1 MSRTG
6 NIWTLH
12 SFVSSVKKNHS
23 SKLHVV
29 VLKALLRHRPS
40 HSTRAEQRTS
50 VTPRLHGDAAGPKE
64 MEHDVAEGD
73 LMRRGRGG
81 TQPKERR
88 READKSQV
96 CVEGTLHPF
105 KNVETSLQSLSICD
119 SALLLRLMLIL
130 PMLTCW
136 CLVTVY

>member
-6 NIWTLH
+6 NIWTPH

-73 LMRRGRGG
+73 LMSRGRGG
-81 TQPKERR
+81 HNPKNADVKRTNHKCVL
-88 READKSQV
+88 RELCIHLK
-96 CVEGTLHPF
+96 T
-105 KNVETSLQSLSICD
+105 
-119 SALLLRLMLIL
+119 
-130 PMLTCW
+130 
-136 CLVTVY
+136 